1 MTLEEG
7 QILRSSL
14 KPATQENINR
24 FGALHGTT
32 GRTHTDPEFA
42 RQSVFGG
49 VIVQGALVMAPI
61 FDMCTELFGP
71 AASERTEV
79 EAKFVAFT
87 RPGDVVSVQ
96 FDVVKNT
103 AERVELSYS
112 CSLPDGKKVVVGTI
126 THDTAQA
133 RPGDKGDTP

>member
-1 MTLEEG
+1 MTLAEN
-7 QILRSSL
+7 QIFRSSL
-14 KPATQENINR
+14 RPATQDDINR

-32 GRTHTDPEFA
+32 GKTHTDPEYA

-61 FDMCTELFGP
+61 FDMCEELFG
-71 AASERTEV
+71 AIASERTDV

-103 AERVELSYS
+103 DELVELSYS
-112 CSLPDGKKVVVGTI
+112 CALPDGKKVVIGTI
-126 THDTAQA
+126 THRKT
-133 RPGDKGDTP
+133 